1 MPDEVI
7 AAFDPCSGGAG
18 ALPLFSFSP
27 V

>member
-7 AAFDPCSGGAG
+7 AALDPCGGGAG